1 MEKDWSDILG
11 DKLKDAREPL
21 PVGDWELLEK
31 KYLARR
37 RIQTV
42 WSWASAVAVAAVVLL
57 FFFTIRVEKGEIAAD
72 RFVAKAEIGVKK
84 VWVVEP
90 AEVPRKLARLEN
102 VSRRAMVVS
111 ENKESVKNMGEE
123 VKSIQEIHVQ
133 MVETK
138 PLDDEVKGKEV
149 QVDEEVDLKV
159 YEEFWSEAETEVRS
173 SGKLQVDLGVLGGG
187 SFGNQSQTSQIFF
200 SASNISNQG
209 AYGELTII
217 QPTAVSKPDVLLA
230 ATPSKTIYYAPF
242 TVGLSV
248 GLYFTERLGLSTGL
262 NYSLYTN
269 KELYNGSE
277 TISTVSYF
285 GVPLRVDYR
294 IVNMDKFNLYLGA
307 GPLVEKSPSESK
319 FLYSALLA
327 AGMQFNL
334 NRLVGIYIEPQFT
347 YSLNKPIID
356 SYKTNSQS
364 IFLIAAGLRFSLQ

>member
-123 VKSIQEIHVQ
+123 VKSIQEIPGQ
-133 MVETK
+133 MVVTK

-149 QVDEEVDLKV
+149 QADEEVDLKV
-159 YEEFWSEAETEVRS
+159 YEEFRSEEHTSE
-173 SGKLQVDLGVLGGG
+173 LQ
-187 SFGNQSQTSQIFF
+187 
-200 SASNISNQG
+200 
-209 AYGELTII
+209 
-217 QPTAVSKPDVLLA
+217 
-230 ATPSKTIYYAPF
+230 
-242 TVGLSV
+242 
-248 GLYFTERLGLSTGL
+248 
-262 NYSLYTN
+262 
-269 KELYNGSE
+269 
-277 TISTVSYF
+277 
-285 GVPLRVDYR
+285 
-294 IVNMDKFNLYLGA
+294 
-307 GPLVEKSPSESK
+307 SP
-319 FLYSALLA
+319 
-327 AGMQFNL
+327 
-334 NRLVGIYIEPQFT
+334 
-347 YSLNKPIID
+347 
-356 SYKTNSQS
+356 
-364 IFLIAAGLRFSLQ
+364 